1 MLFIKSISYSW
12 KGVLSDIKLIVNY
25 YRAYICHQPKVVG
38 RWQNIGPR
46 RSRGPIFVTCPQ
58 LRAGGKNI
66 CPVII
71 NNKRYCQFNHYY
83 ISYSAFFLQVYSDF
97 KLAAE
102 YENIRPQ
109 LAAEYFHIVRNLRP
123 NISISSRNKL
133 AISFHL
139 LNFSKQVRKRTYQ
152 LTYKK
157 FGIF

>member
-1 MLFIKSISYSW
+1 MASQSRGWNNLILMLKVTTGIYLLDMWYYTMF
-12 KGVLSDIKLIVNY
+12 IVND
-25 YRAYICHQPKVVG
+25 YRAYICRQPKVVG
-38 RWQNIGPR
+38 RWQNIRPR

-123 NISISSRNKL
+123 NISILSRNKL
-133 AISFHL
+133 AILRNWFTL
-139 LNFSKQVRKRTYQ
+139 KVCIT
-152 LTYKK
+152 
-157 FGIF
+157 G